1 MLYWSQ
7 NLQNP
12 QNCFSGMESGQLARF
27 PAATR
32 LGAAPTYP
40 FDVLHVLWVL

>member
-1 MLYWSQ
+1 MYFSQ

-12 QNCFSGMESGQLARF
+12 QNFFSGKESGQLARF

-32 LGAAPTYP
+32 LGAAPTYSV
-40 FDVLHVLWVL
+40 DALHVLWVL